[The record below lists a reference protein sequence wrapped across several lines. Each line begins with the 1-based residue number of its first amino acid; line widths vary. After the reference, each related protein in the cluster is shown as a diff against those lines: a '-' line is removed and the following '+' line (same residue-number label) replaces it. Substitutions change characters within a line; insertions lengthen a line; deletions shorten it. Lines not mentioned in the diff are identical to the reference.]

1 MSKPKLAIVNVFF
14 PPQSIGGATRVVADN
29 VRVLEDRYGHEF
41 DLVFYTSD
49 EGDTPAHELE
59 IYTYN
64 GRRVYRA
71 GIVRRINMDWHP
83 FDPESGRLFEKF
95 LEHEQ
100 PDLIHFHC
108 IQRLTSSIVEVT
120 AAYGIPYFIT
130 VHDAWWISDHQ
141 FLVDQ
146 YGTVHPYG
154 HADPYSPLPLPN
166 GVTAEES
173 ETRRQALAELM
184 LGADELLTVSESF
197 AELYRINGF
206 PDIKVAMNGIQTEGW
221 RERTESFDG
230 RVRLG
235 HIGGMAPHKGFT
247 LLKAILQ
254 QERFDNLSLTV
265 TDLSKPH
272 GYEQHTTWGNTP
284 VTVVGKYPQQFVP
297 DLYARLDVLLAPST
311 WPESFG
317 LVTREAAAAGCWVV
331 ASDIGGIGEQVVED
345 RTGYLVHPNDRT
357 SLVSALRKID
367 ADPERFCSRPEPT
380 LIRSVEEQVDELV
393 LLYRNSLS
401 KARIDADV
409 RGMNAEVPQQLR
421 GESDETSKP
430 ASVKRK
436 FSVVNKK
443 RVKETN
449 A

>member
-1 MSKPKLAIVNVFF
+1 MTKPKLAIVNVFF

-29 VRVLEDRYGHEF
+29 VQVLEDKYADEF

-49 EGDTPAHELE
+49 EGATPAHELE
-59 IYTYN
+59 VYTYN
-64 GRRVYRA
+64 GHRVYRA
-71 GIVRRINMDWHP
+71 GIVRRVNMDWHP

-95 LEHEQ
+95 LEHEK

-108 IQRLTSSIVEVT
+108 IQRLTSSIVEAA
-120 AAYGIPYFIT
+120 AAYGIPYYIT

-154 HADPYSPLPLPN
+154 HADPYSPLPLPD

-184 LGADELLTVSESF
+184 HGADELLTVSESF
-197 AELYRINGF
+197 AELHRINGF
-206 PDIKVAMNGIQTEGW
+206 PDIKVTMNGIQVEGW
-221 RERTESFDG
+221 RERTESPDG

-265 TDLSKPH
+265 TDLSKPY
-272 GYEQHTTWGNTP
+272 GFEQHTTWGNTP

-367 ADPERFCSRPEPT
+367 ADPERFRSRPEATP
-380 LIRSVEEQVDELV
+380 LRSVEAQVDELV
-393 LLYRNSLS
+393 LLYRDSLS
-401 KARIDADV
+401 QARE
-409 RGMNAEVPQQLR
+409 RAEVRQAIPEAPRELR
-421 GESDETSKP
+421 GESDATSRT

-436 FSVVNKK
+436 FAVVKK
-443 RVKETN
+443 NRVKEAN